1 MRIGV
6 KAGQWGWS
14 FEELAASWR
23 TAEQAGFDLISCFD
37 HVAATPNPD
46 RAAWDAP
53 TLLAA
58 MAGMTQRIGLAV
70 HVVNASLR
78 HPFLLAGQLAVA
90 QAAAGGRLEVGIGA
104 GSFHLAR
111 LDHLATGIPFP
122 SMAERLERLE
132 ACCRSLPR
140 LWRGERVDDAALGF
154 EDTSLGPIDIAPPR
168 LVVGGTSD
176 AVMQIAARHADAW
189 NSVISDPRSFV
200 ERNERMSEICDEL
213 GRSVALERQAQ
224 LFAVELDAVDPKG
237 HLARLGEAGAETVVI
252 VLDQQRGASEVERLA
267 DKIL

>member
-1 MRIGV
+1 VRIGV

-14 FEELAASWR
+14 FEDLSASWR
-23 TAEQAGFDLISCFD
+23 AAEQAGFDLVSCFD

-46 RAAWDAP
+46 RQAWDAP
-53 TLLAA
+53 TLLTA
-58 MAGMTQRIGLAV
+58 MAAVTQRIGLAV

-90 QAAAGGRLEVGIGA
+90 QAASDGRLEVGLGA

-122 SMAERLERLE
+122 SMAERVERLE

-140 LWRGERVDDAALGF
+140 LWRGEQVDEAALGL
-154 EDTSLGPIDIAPPR
+154 EGASLGPIDIAPPR

-176 AVMQIAARHADAW
+176 AVIEIAARHADAW
-189 NSVISDPRSFV
+189 NSTDPPSFAD
-200 ERNERMSEICDEL
+200 RNQRVSEICDEV
-213 GRSVALERQAQ
+213 GRAGGLERQVQ
-224 LFAVELDAVDPKG
+224 LFAVELDAGDPKG
-237 HLARLGEAGAETVVI
+237 HVARLGDAGAETVVI
-252 VLDQQRGASEVERLA
+252 VLDRERGASEVERLA
-267 DKIL
+267 DRIL